1 MLYHIFISLSIS
13 INETIIVFMA
23 LVWWR
28 AQGCDGGFLFS
39 LGFVPQPNLS
49 F

>member
-23 LVWWR
+23 LGWWR
-28 AQGCDGGFLFS
+28 AQGWSEGRTVGVKALVRS
-39 LGFVPQPNLS
+39 
-49 F
+49 